1 MDESMDAFK
10 NFNPLSQLSSSSPA
24 STSNKSL
31 FTPSTATA
39 TTSESDP
46 DHSTPDFATVFASQR
61 FFFSSPGMSNSIIES
76 PDTRPEPETKAPPA
90 VDGGVAVK
98 KYSPD
103 PYKDFRVSM
112 QEMIEARN
120 LTDVNKDWDFLHEL
134 LLCYL
139 TLNPEN
145 THKFIVTA
153 FADIV
158 VCLLSSSSSSDT
170 PENRRRDN
178 EEIGGCFSVL
188 DSCCMGMSMSRDTF
202 VCFVLSVRRRISIIF
217 RTQNLEV
224 SNVYGVGIS
233 DKFAATCRVHVVMII
248 VIIKSQF

>member
-10 NFNPLSQLSSSSPA
+10 NFNPLCQLSSSSSA

-31 FTPSTATA
+31 FTPSTAT
-39 TTSESDP
+39 TTTTTSDYSESDP
-46 DHSTPDFATVFASQR
+46 DYSTPDFATVFASQR

-120 LTDVNKDWDFLHEL
+120 LTDVNKDWEFLHEL

-158 VCLLSSSSSSDT
+158 VSLLSSSSSDT
-170 PENRRRDN
+170 PENRRR
-178 EEIGGCFSVL
+178 
-188 DSCCMGMSMSRDTF
+188 
-202 VCFVLSVRRRISIIF
+202 
-217 RTQNLEV
+217 
-224 SNVYGVGIS
+224 
-233 DKFAATCRVHVVMII
+233 
-248 VIIKSQF
+248 

>member
-1 MDESMDAFK
+1 MANMFSKFFPLCFTNLKSMDESMDAFK
-10 NFNPLSQLSSSSPA
+10 NFNPLCELSSSSSV
-24 STSNKSL
+24 STSNKSFL
-31 FTPSTATA
+31 TPSTRTTA
-39 TTSESDP
+39 TTDYSESESDP
-46 DHSTPDFATVFASQR
+46 DSTPDFATVFASQR
-61 FFFSSPGMSNSIIES
+61 FFFSSPGRSNSIIES
-76 PDTRPEPETKAPPA
+76 PDTRPEPETKTAAA

-120 LTDVNKDWDFLHEL
+120 LTDVNKDWEFLHEL

-158 VCLLSSSSSSDT
+158 VCLLSSPSSSSESDT
-170 PENRRRDN
+170 PENHRR
-178 EEIGGCFSVL
+178 
-188 DSCCMGMSMSRDTF
+188 
-202 VCFVLSVRRRISIIF
+202 
-217 RTQNLEV
+217 
-224 SNVYGVGIS
+224 
-233 DKFAATCRVHVVMII
+233 
-248 VIIKSQF
+248 